1 MTDLT
6 THFQTSKPTRPDE
19 LNLRLHRALS
29 WLGKAEASKDDLDI
43 QFIALWIAFNAV
55 YAREFVSTRSA
66 DKMSFTQFLNHICRL
81 DKTQQLYNL
90 IWQRFSQNIRVML
103 NNPYVFQPF
112 WDYHNGKISENAWQ
126 QDFAKANQ
134 KAQKALVAQDTHA
147 ILMVVFDRLY
157 TLRNQLVHGGAT
169 YQSHVNRDQLK
180 DGCHILFAIVPI
192 IIQII
197 LDNPQQPWGK
207 PFYPVVN

>member
-169 YQSHVNRDQLK
+169 YQSHINRDQLK